1 MATLD
6 GDGQNDPADIPRLL
20 DVYHRHQDASGT
32 APRVAMVA
40 GQRTKRKDTAWR
52 RLSSKVANG
61 VRSRLLKDGTPDS
74 GCGLKLF
81 SRAVFLRLPYFDH
94 MHRFLPALVRR
105 EGYDVVHQA
114 VNHRPREA
122 GRSKYGTLD
131 RVLAGIVDLAGVAWL
146 QRRCRRPDAIAEV
159 AAEASTKD

>member
-1 MATLD
+1 M
-6 GDGQNDPADIPRLL
+6 
-20 DVYHRHQDASGT
+20 
-32 APRVAMVA
+32 
-40 GQRTKRKDTAWR
+40 
-52 RLSSKVANG
+52 
-61 VRSRLLKDGTPDS
+61 RSRLLKDGTPDS